1 MAGMRSTL
9 TTLTAACLIAN
20 AFGAE
25 SRFVIDTTASGRA
38 VSPNLTGLC
47 LEDVNHEVYG
57 GIDSQLIFGESFAEP
72 APTPAPEGFT
82 AFGGRWTVADG
93 VLHAAG
99 GDGPKLA
106 RLRPT
111 VSKGEIAVDIFFPEG
126 QAGNAGLI
134 VNLSNPKTGADAFTG
149 YEVSLDTGGKVVL
162 GRHQGNWEPIREVP
176 CTVPVGKW
184 IRLAVSV
191 ADGAFEV
198 AVEGKMVAGYEDKE
212 HPLKS
217 GGFALRT
224 WKRDARFRDLS
235 VTSAGV
241 ATKLPLAAGQPID
254 RISGMWRAVRKGSAE
269 GSFAHD
275 LSGPVAGSGCQ
286 TICFTGGEGEL
297 GIENQGLNRWGI
309 NIVAG
314 KPYEGRIVVRSEKP
328 TAFSVALENR
338 DGSIVCAENRLT
350 TPGGGGWST
359 LDFKLVPST
368 GDPRGR
374 FSIRLEEPS
383 ALDVNYVLLQ
393 PGDWGRF
400 KGLPVRRD
408 IAEGLMAQKVP
419 MLRYGGCMANA
430 PGYRWKNMIGP
441 RESRPP
447 YQGWWYPQSSN
458 GWGIFEFLGMCE
470 AMGIPGI
477 PTVQMD
483 ESPADMMGFI
493 EYAKGDPASPW
504 GTRRVANGHP
514 KPYPLKHLQLGN
526 EERVDEAYW
535 QKFKP
540 MAEAI
545 WSKDRDIILVVGDF
559 AYQEPIGDP
568 FSFKGADSKITTL
581 EAHRKILQLAK
592 RHGREVWFDVHV
604 WTGGPLPAGSL
615 DGALSYLDALA
626 RIADG
631 ARFRVVVFELNADNH
646 DQRRGI
652 ANALAIQRFERD
664 GRVPV
669 VLSANCLQPDGQND
683 NGWNQGL
690 LFFNPERVWTQ
701 SPGHVARMFADA
713 YQPLPLPV
721 KSSGGGSL
729 DVCAKRSKDGKTLVV
744 QVVNPG
750 EREETAELELKGFR
764 PTRPNADVEE
774 LTGPLHVTNLAAA
787 PNQIEPKRSEWP
799 HSIRNGVMRRTIPPY
814 SVTVMTF
821 R

>member
-1 MAGMRSTL
+1 MPAMRIPFIL
-9 TTLTAACLIAN
+9 LTAACWITRAD
-20 AFGAE
+20 AE
-25 SRFVIDTTASGRA
+25 PRFVIDATGPGRP
-38 VSPNLTGLC
+38 VSPYLTGSC

-57 GIDSQLIFGESFAEP
+57 GIDSQLVFGESFAEP
-72 APTPAPEGFT
+72 APEPVPEGFA
-82 AFGGRWTVADG
+82 AFGGRWTVSDG
-93 VLHAAG
+93 ELHAAG

-106 RLRPT
+106 RVRPALT
-111 VSKGEIAVDIFFPEG
+111 KGEIAVDLYFPDG

-134 VNLSNPKTGADAFTG
+134 VHLSNPKTGADAFTG
-149 YEVSLDTGGKVVL
+149 YEVSLDTTGKLVL
-162 GRHQGNWEPIREVP
+162 GRHRGNWEPIREVP
-176 CTVPVGKW
+176 CAVPTGKW

-191 ADGAFEV
+191 ADGGFNV
-198 AVEGKMVAGYEDKE
+198 AVDGNKVAGYEDKE
-212 HPLKS
+212 NPLKP

-224 WKRDARFRDLS
+224 WKRDARFRDLTVIS
-235 VTSAGV
+235 EGV
-241 ATKLPLAAGQPID
+241 ATKLPFAPGKPID
-254 RISGMWRAVRKGSAE
+254 RISGMWRAVRKGSAA

-275 LSGPVAGSGCQ
+275 LSGPVVGAGCQ
-286 TICFTGGEGEL
+286 TIRFTGGEGEL
-297 GIENQGLNRWGI
+297 GIGNQGLNRWGI

-314 KPYEGRIVVRSEKP
+314 KPYEGRVVVRAEKP
-328 TAFSVALENR
+328 TTFAVALESR
-338 DGSIVCAENRLT
+338 DGSAVLAEQQLT
-350 TPGGGGWST
+350 TPGEGGWST
-359 LDFKLVPST
+359 LDFRLLPSA

-374 FSIRLEEPS
+374 FSVILREPS
-383 ALDVNYVLLQ
+383 SLDVNYVLLQ

-400 KGLPVRRD
+400 NGLPVRRD

-441 RESRPP
+441 RETRPP

-477 PTVQMD
+477 PTIQMD
-483 ESPADMMGFI
+483 EAPADMMGFI
-493 EYAKGDPASPW
+493 EYAKGEASSPW
-504 GTRRVANGHP
+504 GARRVANGHP

-535 QKFKP
+535 RKFKP

-545 WSKDRDIILVVGDF
+545 WSRDRDIILVVGDF
-559 AYQEPIGDP
+559 AYQRKISDP
-568 FSFKGADSKITTL
+568 FSFEGADSKITSL

-592 RHGREVWFDVHV
+592 QHGREVWFDVHV
-604 WTGGPLPAGSL
+604 WTGGPLPSSYL
-615 DGALSYLDALA
+615 DGALSYLDMLT

-631 ARFRVVVFELNADNH
+631 AKFRVVVFELNADNH
-646 DQRRGI
+646 DQRRAL

-690 LFFNPERVWTQ
+690 LFFNPDHVWMQ
-701 SPGHVARMFADA
+701 SPGHVARMFAAA
-713 YQPLPLPV
+713 YQPLGLPV
-721 KSSGGGSL
+721 KPSGGGNL

-750 EREETAELELKGFR
+750 EREETAELEPKGFR
-764 PTRPNADVEE
+764 MTRPNADVEE
-774 LTGPLHVTNLAAA
+774 LAGPLSSTNLAAA
-787 PNQIEPKRSEWP
+787 PNQMEPKRSEWP
-799 HSIRNGVMRRTIPPY
+799 HAIRNGVIRRAFPPY